1 MVAPP
6 SPDWPWLSRRQR
18 QGLSRRQLLASGLRL
33 GGSAIG
39 AGLLAACRPIPRTTL
54 LYSRGELPEA
64 WLQRLPPGW
73 QGKPLAGP
81 SAVTAAAGEAALLQ
95 LGDGWATD
103 LPPHRLAPL
112 GEGVAAA
119 LAGLDPIAAPATR
132 LFGPADGPALA
143 FPWAFGTWVLLLR
156 NRADLLARRAEGWRL
171 LLDPSLRRRL
181 VLPSSP
187 RLVIDLAAR
196 QLAEGRGALPVAAE
210 DQGFSGELLSGQ
222 FPAQLPGQLRR
233 LRQQALAFDE
243 PTGLNLLLA
252 GDADAAVVPSQ
263 RVVPL
268 LRRDP
273 RLSAFLP
280 ASGSPLWWNLL
291 LRPANSAAPAPAA
304 WLALLAEPRL
314 LERLLAGGWLPPL
327 PRARLAPALARWPAA
342 VAELLLPPAA
352 VLARCSNLPPLTPSQ
367 RQQLQ
372 ALWDGSAPLG

>member
-6 SPDWPWLSRRQR
+6 SPDRPWLSRRQ
-18 QGLSRRQLLASGLRL
+18 LLDRGLRL

-81 SAVTAAAGEAALLQ
+81 SAVAAAAGEAALLQ

-119 LAGLDPIAAPATR
+119 LAELDPIAAPAMR

-196 QLAEGRGALPVAAE
+196 QLAEGPGALPVAAE
-210 DQGFSGELLSGQ
+210 DGRLS
-222 FPAQLPGQLRR
+222 AQLRR

-291 LRPANSAAPAPAA
+291 LRPANSTAVASTAVASAAVASAAVASTAPLPAA

>member
-1 MVAPP
+1 MVAP
-6 SPDWPWLSRRQR
+6 SPPDRPWLSRRQ
-18 QGLSRRQLLASGLRL
+18 LLDRGLRL
-33 GGSAIG
+33 SGSAIG
-39 AGLLAACRPIPRTTL
+39 AAGLLAACRPSPRATL

-64 WLQRLPPGW
+64 WLRRLPSGW
-73 QGKPLAGP
+73 QAKPLAGP
-81 SAVTAAAGEAALLQ
+81 SAVAAAAATAALLQ
-95 LGDGWATD
+95 LGDGWATA
-103 LPPHRLAPL
+103 LPPQRLAPL
-112 GEGVAAA
+112 GEGAAAA

-132 LFGPADGPALA
+132 LFGPGEGPALA
-143 FPWAFGTWVLLLR
+143 FPWAYGTWVLLLR
-156 NRADLLARRAEGWRL
+156 NRADLLARRVEGWRL

-196 QLAEGRGALPVAAE
+196 QLAEEPGGLPLPAD
-210 DQGFSGELLSGQ
+210 DQLLPGQ
-222 FPAQLPGQLRR
+222 RLSGQLRR

-243 PTGLNLLLA
+243 LTGLNLLLA

-291 LRPANSAAPAPAA
+291 LRPAASTAAAGTAAASTAAPSAA

-314 LERLLAGGWLPPL
+314 LDLLLAGGWLPPL

-372 ALWDGSAPLG
+372 ALWNGSAPLG